1 MLILYRVRNF
11 VVLEIF
17 KYCFIGNVGYFMM
30 ISCDKVLGLGK
41 KLYIVLMD
49 EDNSFIVI
57 VIFCRWCD
65 LF

>member
-1 MLILYRVRNF
+1 M
-11 VVLEIF
+11 
-17 KYCFIGNVGYFMM
+17 YCFIGNVGYFMM